1 VNLVGVEGVLTG
13 FLALV
18 FIYAAAW
25 RHLLGRHLLLTAP
38 AAFLI
43 VQLPN
48 ALGTVLNADFTS
60 NFDLFWVALRLTALA
75 AFVIGAIYA
84 SHRVQFRAREETA
97 SFRSAPLT
105 DDLKGSVSG
114 VFLAGAIVV
123 CVFVGVFFASRIG
136 YNTFALSLRTFF
148 LSGSVD
154 GSQFS
159 ALRQAATREGY
170 AAAGYAVQF
179 TAVLLPA
186 SIMLVYLRGRLKGDT
201 ILVAAAA
208 VLTLLNIYF
217 VTVIGGRKYLI
228 GAIAMAIALL
238 IPVTTP
244 LARGLRA
251 SRSTGVLLIFGV
263 LTLFG
268 FTTLLQGRRT
278 PAGDDTS
285 LLALSTVGLYN
296 RIGGLYS
303 QYQFESIRL
312 LRDDPIAWGG
322 LWIEQLK
329 IALPGPTQGPS
340 FDARL
345 HGMLYDGNIGGN
357 APLDFW
363 GSTYYNWGAIGLILL
378 AFLLGFLF
386 QAFNIRF
393 LIRAEKSLTR
403 VVLLSWAG
411 YRLALWRDP
420 YSMLLE
426 GSLTLLLFYGLHR
439 AAKGPEKRPTVD
451 VRPPTR
457 EGAAQAATSRDAA
470 DN

>member
-1 VNLVGVEGVLTG
+1 MTLVSIEGLLAG
-13 FLALV
+13 LLALV
-18 FIYAAAW
+18 FIYALAW

-43 VQLPN
+43 VQFPN
-48 ALGTVLNADFTS
+48 ALGTVLNADFMS
-60 NFDLFWVALRLTALA
+60 NFDLYWVSLRLTALA
-75 AFVIGAIYA
+75 AFVLGAIYA
-84 SHRVQFRAREETA
+84 SRRLRFLAREETA
-97 SFRSAPLT
+97 LFRSAPLT

-123 CVFVGVFFASRIG
+123 CIFVGFFFASRVG
-136 YNTFALSLRTFF
+136 YNTFALSLRSFL

-159 ALRQAATREGY
+159 AMREAATREGY

-186 SIMLVYLRGRLKGDT
+186 SIMLIYLRGRLQRNT
-201 ILVAAAA
+201 VLVAAAA
-208 VLTLLNIYF
+208 VLALLNVYF

-238 IPVTTP
+238 IPATTP
-244 LARGLRA
+244 LAGGLRA
-251 SRSTGVLLIFGV
+251 KRSTGVLLIAGV

-268 FTTLLQGRRT
+268 FTTFLQGRRA
-278 PAGDDTS
+278 PGGDDVS
-285 LLALSTVGLYN
+285 LLDLSTIGLYN

-303 QYQFESIRL
+303 YYQFESIRL
-312 LRDDPIAWGG
+312 LRDDPIVWGG
-322 LWIEQLK
+322 LWLEQLK
-329 IALPGPTQGPS
+329 IALPGPTEGPS
-340 FDARL
+340 FDAHL
-345 HGMLYDGNIGGN
+345 HGMLYGGNMGGN

-363 GSTYYNWGAIGLILL
+363 GSSYYNWGAIGLVVL

-386 QAFNIRF
+386 QTFNVRF
-393 LIRAEKSLTR
+393 LIRADKSLTR
-403 VVLLSWAG
+403 MVLLSWVG

-426 GSLTLLLFYGLHR
+426 GSLTLLLFYALHR
-439 AAKGPEKRPTVD
+439 TARGRERPLATKPRPT
-451 VRPPTR
+451 
-457 EGAAQAATSRDAA
+457 AQDGDAVGTSTDAA
-470 DN
+470 GTR